1 MRPCQTRRVS
11 GDGRPPW
18 SGEEFRK
25 GSELLLD
32 MVSRHP
38 EAGPR
43 LAALEMAARVV
54 FPDLSLELVV
64 RPADAA
70 RRRKGHHLAWSWGR
84 KKGSP
89 PPVTATLGSV
99 VAARCAQGK
108 QPIPL
113 ALARE
118 EIALAGLDDRTR
130 RDALL
135 DTVPVLVRLQK
146 VYVRTLK
153 EAGLTVLLV

>member
-1 MRPCQTRRVS
+1 MS
-11 GDGRPPW
+11 GGDGRPPW

-43 LAALEMAARVV
+43 LAGLGLTARVV
-54 FPDLSLELVV
+54 FPDLSLEVV
-64 RPADAA
+64 LKPADAA
-70 RRRKGHHLAWSWGR
+70 RRRKGHHLSWSWGR
-84 KKGSP
+84 GKGSP
-89 PPVTATLGSV
+89 PPVTATIDSV

-108 QPIPL
+108 QLIPL

-118 EIALAGLDDRTR
+118 EIALVGLDERSR

-135 DTVPVLVRLQK
+135 DTVPILVPLQK
-146 VYVRTLK
+146 VYVRILR
-153 EAGLTVLLV
+153 EAGLAVLLV